1 MKKINL
7 FAYAQL
13 KPPSKYAPKTAQKAQ
28 KAKIHGV
35 LYKLKNDAG
44 VKKVGQTKSI
54 TDGKVLKVTPAKFKA
69 LAKMEKPQFKAQKT
83 KTVRKEPVEVFKYVK
98 KLPKN
103 AKRIKNWEVKNV

>member
-44 VKKVGQTKSI
+44 VKKVGKTKSL
-54 TDGKVLKVTPAKFKA
+54 TEGKVLKVTPAKFKA

-83 KTVRKEPVEVFKYVK
+83 KTTKGEKVEVFKYVMK
-98 KLPKN
+98 VPKN
-103 AKRIKNWEVKNV
+103 AKVIKNFKVK